1 MHTIGFAGTAK
12 NTGKTTAALQVLD
25 RAAEAGL
32 CLAVTS
38 IGYDG
43 EQRDHVTGLPKPR
56 YALPAGTLLATAEQ
70 TLPVCGRL
78 EILETSP
85 IRTILGQVVIA
96 RMTEPGPAALAGPNT
111 RADIETILARLQAL
125 GAELC
130 LLDGALNRMA
140 PMMAAD
146 GLVLSTGAAFDEDI
160 AVLAAHV
167 GALAEL
173 FALPRQSPPSGALV
187 TQSLL
192 TPGSVETALNGLLSG
207 VSGWVLRGAVSPRL
221 VAAVLEKAAPALQ
234 DRELLFEDPVKL
246 AVSGDPRA
254 WARLLQQAH
263 AMAIRPGLLATLP
276 LRLVTVNPFYP
287 RYWQRDY
294 RYEAAYVDAGRLL
307 ISVQAAITSAP
318 VADLIASPPPDLL
331 KIVLGEYN
339 CSD

>member
-111 RADIETILARLQAL
+111 R
-125 GAELC
+125 
-130 LLDGALNRMA
+130 
-140 PMMAAD
+140 
-146 GLVLSTGAAFDEDI
+146 
-160 AVLAAHV
+160 
-167 GALAEL
+167 
-173 FALPRQSPPSGALV
+173 
-187 TQSLL
+187 
-192 TPGSVETALNGLLSG
+192 
-207 VSGWVLRGAVSPRL
+207 
-221 VAAVLEKAAPALQ
+221 
-234 DRELLFEDPVKL
+234 
-246 AVSGDPRA
+246 
-254 WARLLQQAH
+254 
-263 AMAIRPGLLATLP
+263 
-276 LRLVTVNPFYP
+276 
-287 RYWQRDY
+287 RY
-294 RYEAAYVDAGRLL
+294 
-307 ISVQAAITSAP
+307 
-318 VADLIASPPPDLL
+318 
-331 KIVLGEYN
+331 
-339 CSD
+339 